1 MHHAKADILRLYL
14 PRSIAGRGLIQLEL
28 SYKTSTI
35 SLFRYL
41 NLSDDRLLGLALK
54 HEKEKGWHYVVK
66 NARELVQEIDL
77 DLETEFSFQ
86 FKYGYIFPFLFFYFL
101 IFFFRLLYPACR
113 HITSHIPFQNF
124 SILSLGDLFFV
135 ITCFSLFLYRIF
147 CHPSEDLIF
156 PIEFCYIYQIVFHS
170 VLLLSIF
177 ALVPFWYLEYHWYLW
192 SNTSS

>member
-1 MHHAKADILRLYL
+1 MK
-14 PRSIAGRGLIQLEL
+14 
-28 SYKTSTI
+28 K
-35 SLFRYL
+35 
-41 NLSDDRLLGLALK
+41 K
-54 HEKEKGWHYVVK
+54 KGWHYVVK

-101 IFFFRLLYPACR
+101 IFFFRLLYQLADILQAIFLSGTFLYC
-113 HITSHIPFQNF
+113 PF
-124 SILSLGDLFFV
+124 LYCDLVFV
-135 ITCFSLFLYRIF
+135 ITCFSLFFYIIF

-156 PIEFCYIYQIVFHS
+156 PIEFSYIYQIVFHS

-177 ALVPFWYLEYHWYLW
+177 ALVPFWYLECHWYLW